1 VKKNPHTGEDL
12 GNGEQDRE
20 DIAERSQVN
29 NEEKKVVGACMA
41 EGSAFDS
48 DPWVRRLL
56 QDRLI
61 RGDVGSC
68 IGSGGRGCTMEWL
81 WYTNDSVYLVVTP
94 WA

>member
-1 VKKNPHTGEDL
+1 VEKNPHTGEDL

-48 DPWVRRLL
+48 DPWVAETVAGPSDPWRCWQLHQERWERMHDGMAL
-56 QDRLI
+56 
-61 RGDVGSC
+61 
-68 IGSGGRGCTMEWL
+68 
-81 WYTNDSVYLVVTP
+81 VYE
-94 WA
+94 